1 LDEGSRREEE
11 EKQVGRGE
19 QKGRRGVAGWTREAE
34 GQKRSSR
41 LDEGSRRAEEE

>member
-1 LDEGSRREEE
+1 MGCGAEGGREEI
-11 EKQVGRGE
+11 
-19 QKGRRGVAGWTREAE
+19 